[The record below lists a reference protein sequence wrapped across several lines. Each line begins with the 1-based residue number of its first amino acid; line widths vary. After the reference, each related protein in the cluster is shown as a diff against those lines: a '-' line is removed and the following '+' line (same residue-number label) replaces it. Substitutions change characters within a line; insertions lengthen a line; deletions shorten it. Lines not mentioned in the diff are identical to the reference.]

1 MARDRSVIDRDRN
14 GDPRH
19 AGSLPTAARLR
30 PVDAPQPTGGEG
42 DAGWGV
48 RVGSSRRG
56 TMQLRELT
64 VWWQQR
70 RIAREGRAAFESA
83 ATREL
88 YEALDE
94 ASMLAPR
101 R

>member
-1 MARDRSVIDRDRN
+1 MRRT
-14 GDPRH
+14 DPRRRKGRELG
-19 AGSLPTAARLR
+19 GSRSE
-30 PVDAPQPTGGEG
+30 QQEG
-42 DAGWGV
+42 D
-48 RVGSSRRG
+48 
-56 TMQLRELT
+56 MQLKEFAA
-64 VWWQQR
+64 WWQQR
-70 RIAREGRAAFESA
+70 RLAREARVSFDSS

>member
-1 MARDRSVIDRDRN
+1 
-14 GDPRH
+14 
-19 AGSLPTAARLR
+19 
-30 PVDAPQPTGGEG
+30 
-42 DAGWGV
+42 
-48 RVGSSRRG
+48 
-56 TMQLRELT
+56 MQLKELT

-70 RIAREGRAAFESA
+70 RLGRERRIGFDSV

>member
-1 MARDRSVIDRDRN
+1 
-14 GDPRH
+14 
-19 AGSLPTAARLR
+19 
-30 PVDAPQPTGGEG
+30 
-42 DAGWGV
+42 
-48 RVGSSRRG
+48 
-56 TMQLRELT
+56 MQLKELT

-70 RIAREGRAAFESA
+70 RMAREVRVAFDSA

-94 ASMLAPR
+94 ASRLAPR